1 MNGVDFLKQNIFTRI
16 FPFIV
21 KKPLLEEIS
30 EKQDMIKGIEELSE
44 TTVKEVMVPRI
55 DVEFVSIDY
64 ASTALLISISELGF
78 SRYPVYKDTID
89 NVIGILY
96 VKDILKNSGSLPE
109 FFVKDIIR
117 KPFFVPDSKKLDDLL
132 KEFKRRKVH
141 IAVAIDE
148 YGGVSGIICMEDI
161 LEVIVGDIQDEF
173 DDEKEDFV
181 KLGNGIYL
189 CEARAQIDE
198 INETLGIELPDDD
211 FETIGGFVFE
221 LFGRIP
227 ETLEKISFKTN
238 TGNIDFIVQDI
249 EGHKINTIKIVMRNN

>member
-1 MNGVDFLKQNIFTRI
+1 LKQNIFTKI
-16 FPFIV
+16 FPFLG
-21 KKPLLEEIS
+21 KKPLPEEIS

-55 DVEFVSIDY
+55 DVEFVSIDD
-64 ASTALLISISELGF
+64 ASASLLISISELGF

-96 VKDILKNSGSLPE
+96 VKDILTNSETLPDFSVKN
-109 FFVKDIIR
+109 IIR

-198 INETLGIELPDDD
+198 INETLGIELPDND
-211 FETIGGFVFE
+211 FETLGGFVFE

-238 TGNIDFIVQDI
+238 SSNIDFIVQDI
-249 EGHKINTIKIVMRNN
+249 EGHKINTIKIVIRNN

>member
-1 MNGVDFLKQNIFTRI
+1 LKQIIFTKK

-21 KKPLLEEIS
+21 KKPLPEELS
-30 EKQDMIKGIEELSE
+30 EKQDMIEGIEELSE

-55 DVEFVSIDY
+55 DVEFVSIDDT
-64 ASTALLISISELGF
+64 SVSLLTSISELGF

-96 VKDILKNSGSLPE
+96 VKDILTNSKNLPE
-109 FFVKDIIR
+109 FCVKDIIR
-117 KPFFVPDSKKLDDLL
+117 KPFFVPDSKKLDVLL

-198 INETLGIELPDDD
+198 INETLGIELPDEN
-211 FETIGGFVFE
+211 FETLGGFVFE

-227 ETLEKISFKTN
+227 ETLEKISYKTD
-238 TGNIDFIVQDI
+238 TADIDFIVQDI

>member
-1 MNGVDFLKQNIFTRI
+1 
-16 FPFIV
+16 
-21 KKPLLEEIS
+21 
-30 EKQDMIKGIEELSE
+30 MIKGIEELSR

-55 DVEFVSIDY
+55 DVEFVSIDDES
-64 ASTALLISISELGF
+64 ASLLGSISELGF
-78 SRYPVYKDTID
+78 SRYPVFKDTID

-96 VKDILKNSGSLPE
+96 VKDILKNSENLPE
-109 FFVKDIIR
+109 VYVKDIIR

-173 DDEKEDFV
+173 DDEKEDFI

-198 INETLGIELPDDD
+198 INNTLGIELPDDD
-211 FETIGGFVFE
+211 FETLGGFVFE

-227 ETLEKISFKTN
+227 ETLEKISLKTN

-249 EGHKINTIKIVMRNN
+249 EGHKINTIKLVIRNI

>member
-1 MNGVDFLKQNIFTRI
+1 MKQNIFTKI

-21 KKPLLEEIS
+21 KKTLPEEIS
-30 EKQDMIKGIEELSE
+30 EKQDMIKGIEELSR
-44 TTVKEVMVPRI
+44 TAVKEVMVPRI
-55 DVEFVSIDY
+55 DVEFVSIDDES
-64 ASTALLISISELGF
+64 ASLLGSISELGF
-78 SRYPVYKDTID
+78 SRYPVFKDTID

-96 VKDILKNSGSLPE
+96 VKDILKNSENLPE
-109 FFVKDIIR
+109 VYVKDIIR

-173 DDEKEDFV
+173 DDEKEDFI

-198 INETLGIELPDDD
+198 INNTLGIELPDDD
-211 FETIGGFVFE
+211 FETLGGFVFE

-227 ETLEKISFKTN
+227 ETLEKISLKTN

-249 EGHKINTIKIVMRNN
+249 EGHKINTIKLVIRNI

>member
-1 MNGVDFLKQNIFTRI
+1 LKQNIFSKI
-16 FPFIV
+16 FTFIV
-21 KKPLLEEIS
+21 RKPLPEEIS
-30 EKQDMIKGIEELSE
+30 EKQDMIKGVEELSE

-55 DVEFVSIDY
+55 NVEFVSIDDTS
-64 ASTALLISISELGF
+64 ASLLNPILELGF

-96 VKDILKNSGSLPE
+96 VKDILTKSETLPE
-109 FFVKDIIR
+109 FYVKDIIR

-173 DDEKEDFV
+173 DDEKEDFI

-211 FETIGGFVFE
+211 FETLGGFVFE

-227 ETLEKISFKTN
+227 ETLEKISFKTDTN
-238 TGNIDFIVQDI
+238 NIDFIVQDI
-249 EGHKINTIKIVMRNN
+249 EGHKINTIKIVIRNN

>member
-1 MNGVDFLKQNIFTRI
+1 MKQNIFTKI

-21 KKPLLEEIS
+21 KNSLPEEIS
-30 EKQDMIKGIEELSE
+30 EKQNMIKGIEELSR

-55 DVEFVSIDY
+55 DVEFVSIDDTTD
-64 ASTALLISISELGF
+64 SLLSAISEMGF

-96 VKDILKNSGSLPE
+96 VKDILINSGTLPD
-109 FFVKDIIR
+109 FSIKDIIR

-141 IAVAIDE
+141 IAMAIDE

-211 FETIGGFVFE
+211 FETLGGFVFE

-227 ETLEKISFKTN
+227 ETLEKISLKTN
-238 TGNIDFIVQDI
+238 SGNIDFIVQDI
-249 EGHKINTIKIVMRNN
+249 

>member
-1 MNGVDFLKQNIFTRI
+1 MKQIIFTKK

-21 KKPLLEEIS
+21 KKPLPEELS
-30 EKQDMIKGIEELSE
+30 EKQDMIEGIEELSE

-55 DVEFVSIDY
+55 DVEFVSIDDT
-64 ASTALLISISELGF
+64 SVSLLTSISELGF

-96 VKDILKNSGSLPE
+96 VKDILTNSKNLPE
-109 FFVKDIIR
+109 FCVKDIIR
-117 KPFFVPDSKKLDDLL
+117 KPFFVPDSKKLDVLL

-198 INETLGIELPDDD
+198 INETLGIELPDEN
-211 FETIGGFVFE
+211 FETLGGFVFE

-227 ETLEKISFKTN
+227 ETLEKISYKTD
-238 TGNIDFIVQDI
+238 TADIDFIVQDI